1 MSKYITI
8 NTLLSFEISFESKT
22 LVAQQALKQ
31 N

>member
-1 MSKYITI
+1 MLKYITI
-8 NTLLSFEISFESKT
+8 KTLPLFEISFESKT